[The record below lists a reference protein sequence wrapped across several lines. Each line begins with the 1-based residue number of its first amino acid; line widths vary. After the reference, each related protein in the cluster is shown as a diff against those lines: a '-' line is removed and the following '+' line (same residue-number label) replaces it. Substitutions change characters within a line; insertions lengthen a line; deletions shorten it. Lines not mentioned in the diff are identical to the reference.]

1 MTMATKEYKIV
12 CSNPQCKTALK
23 VSIDEKAKAFA
34 VTCPKCGRRI
44 NVKLKQAVE
53 LEMANDTTKKV
64 MWVNCPQDKHRFSVV
79 CPPKA
84 GIYAITCPKCG
95 KKYKVNMTQE
105 AIDKSQS
112 VADRPSTVMAS
123 ASNKMQESE
132 SIPPT
137 VLPNKEKTDTDLIG
151 ETSPVSIGGKLV
163 LLRRFFHK
171 NKEFPL
177 EIGTTIIGRKDSELP
192 SDIQIDNDKSM
203 SRRSVKIEV
212 SLTKQGYL
220 FKLEV
225 LKATNQVLLN
235 NKVVSKGE
243 IYPLTFGDSIIM
255 GKTKFRFEKIY

>member
-1 MTMATKEYKIV
+1 MATKEYKIV
-12 CSNPQCKTALK
+12 CSNPQCKTALS
-23 VSIDEKAKAFA
+23 VRVDEKAQAFA
-34 VTCPKCGRRI
+34 VTCPKCSRRV
-44 NVKLKQAVE
+44 NVKLKQAAE
-53 LEMANDTTKKV
+53 LKMANDTTKKV

-95 KKYKVNMTQE
+95 KKYKVNVTQE

-112 VADRPSTVMAS
+112 AAGQSGFATTPAPENEQKEVRVKTIPT
-123 ASNKMQESE
+123 NQEH
-132 SIPPT
+132 
-137 VLPNKEKTDTDLIG
+137 NTDLIDG
-151 ETSPVSIGGKLV
+151 TSPVSIGGKLV